1 MQMPNCVPEYYRE
14 LQERE
19 EHEYELRQKRY
30 AHYEESKRRIEEAN
44 EKGYPILDFGG
55 YDECRCCEKKFDVQV
70 NEYDD
75 FGSLI
80 CYDKSCVCHMKGE

>member
-1 MQMPNCVPEYYRE
+1 MQIPNCVPEYYRE

-30 AHYEESKRRIEEAN
+30 AHYEESKRRLKEA
-44 EKGYPILDFGG
+44 KKKRYPILTFGG
-55 YDECRCCEKKFDVQV
+55 YAECFDCKKKFDVQV
-70 NEYDD
+70 CAEDD
-75 FGSLI
+75 FCNLI